1 MKSEDLYVQN
11 YFSFTMILHT
21 KANKHYPI
29 FSTVLTLPGR
39 KTSTTLHIMGKIRI
53 PYIIWSTQFSEYSQ
67 KCDITLTFHG

>member
-53 PYIIWSTQFSEYSQ
+53 PYII
-67 KCDITLTFHG
+67 